1 MAERASERLVR
12 LLGLVTYLDSV
23 GGAVPVEQIA
33 RDFGVPAE
41 QVLRDIDLL
50 WVSGTPGYWPDNLL
64 DFAIDDEAGTVS
76 VVQTQRIE
84 RPLRLGT
91 REAVSLIAA
100 LRAMGEAIDVAAPE
114 LADVVRA
121 VLEKLTDAAGE
132 ASGALDVRLAV
143 DTRPEVAHAVGEAL
157 ATRRRLRLRYVTA
170 SDVVSERTVDPMR
183 LRTEDERSYLVAWCL
198 RADDERTF
206 RLDRILEAVV
216 LEDASAEH
224 AASARPYRPA
234 ATAEPVRVTFASP
247 ARWIAEQVPH
257 DGVQEHDDGAFTL
270 TLRIENHAWL
280 RQLLLANATNVRA
293 VSPEALRADLVDAA
307 ASALRQYED

>member
-12 LLGLVTYLDSV
+12 LLGLVTYLDAT
-23 GGAVPVEQIA
+23 GGAVPLEQVA
-33 RDFGVPAE
+33 RDFGVPVD

-64 DFAIDDEAGTVS
+64 DFAVDEDAGTVS

-100 LRAMGEAIDVAAPE
+100 LRAMGEAVADAAPD
-114 LADVVRA
+114 LAGVVGG
-121 VLEKLTDAAGE
+121 VLDKLTDAAGE
-132 ASGALDVRLAV
+132 AAGALDVRLAL
-143 DTRPEVAHAVGEAL
+143 DTPPAVAHAVGEAL

-170 SDVVSERTVDPMR
+170 SDVASERVVDPMR

-206 RLDRILEAVV
+206 RLDRILEAEV
-216 LEDASAEH
+216 LDEPAGEH
-224 AASARPYRPA
+224 AATAVPYRPA
-234 ATAEPVRVTFASP
+234 ASAEPVRVTFASQ

-257 DGVQEHDDGAFTL
+257 DGVEEHDDGTFTL
-270 TLRIENHAWL
+270 TLRVENHAWL
-280 RQLLLANATNVRA
+280 RQLLLANAVAVRA
-293 VSPEALRADLVDAA
+293 VSPEPLRKDLAA
-307 ASALRQYED
+307 AARSALRQYED

>member
-12 LLGLVTYLDSV
+12 LLGLVTYLDSA
-23 GGAVPVEQIA
+23 GAAVPVEQVA
-33 RDFGVPAE
+33 RDFGVSVE

-64 DFAIDDEAGTVS
+64 DFAIDEDAGTVS

-114 LADVVRA
+114 LAGVVRA

-143 DTRPEVAHAVGEAL
+143 DSRPEVAHAVGRAL
-157 ATRRRLRLRYVTA
+157 ATGRRLRLRYVTA
-170 SDVVSERTVDPMR
+170 ADVVSERVVDPMR

-206 RLDRILEAVV
+206 RLDRILEAEV
-216 LEDASAEH
+216 LEQEASPH
-224 AASARPYRPA
+224 AASAASYRPA

-247 ARWIAEQVPH
+247 ARWIAEQVPN

-293 VSPEALRADLVDAA
+293 VSPEALRADLADAA